1 MAVEG
6 DGKAVHLILDALEE
20 EKFLRIA
27 RQVHHFQRISKEQF
41 MGLVLI
47 ILLQTCNWNIQA
59 QFLLDNLLSDIDLT
73 LPPINHNQIW
83 RSQSLTLYS
92 TIASAN
98 DLSHAG
104 IVVWS
109 NNRFYLVLTVILLT
123 RFTVDKDHH
132 SRNRTSS
139 HDVGV
144 IEGLDANWGWDL
156 KQAS

>member
-1 MAVEG
+1 MAVES
-6 DGKAVHLILDALEE
+6 DSKAVHLILDALEE

-27 RQVHHFQRISKEQF
+27 RQVHHLKRISKEQF

-47 ILLQTCNWNIQA
+47 ILLQPSNWNIQA

-98 DLSHAG
+98 NLTHTG

-109 NNRFYLVLTVILLT
+109 NDSLDFILTIIF
-123 RFTVDKDHH
+123 FTWFAVDKDHH
-132 SRNRTSS
+132 S
-139 HDVGV
+139 
-144 IEGLDANWGWDL
+144 
-156 KQAS
+156 